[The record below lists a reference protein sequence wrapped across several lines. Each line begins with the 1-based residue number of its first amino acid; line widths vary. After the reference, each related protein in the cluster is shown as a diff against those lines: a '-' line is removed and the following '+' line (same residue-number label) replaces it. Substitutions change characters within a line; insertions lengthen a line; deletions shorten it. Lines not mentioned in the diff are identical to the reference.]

1 MKIELQEPFKSLYK
15 NGYLVINPQNRRNVC
30 LVNNDTDRTT
40 ISYARYLMG
49 VKLGYLVPDHL
60 EVDHKDDDKT
70 NDDIN
75 NLQILT
81 KKENLLKQTWNYIDN
96 HQVCYGCEC
105 INCGIRFILTERQ
118 VKMRLATNGEELF
131 CSRSCAG
138 KWQSINSEK
147 SVTHGI
153 DQAAINEIKR
163 LRSLGYS
170 CYKIAGLI
178 GLSKSTVTKYW

>member
-1 MKIELQEPFKSLYK
+1 MKIELEEPFKSLWDK
-15 NGYLVINPQNRRNVC
+15 GYLTINGEGRRIVT
-30 LVNNDTDRTT
+30 LHKPGASSGT
-40 ISYARYLMG
+40 SYARYLMG

-81 KKENLLKQTWNYIDN
+81 KQENLLKQTWNYIEN

-105 INCGIRFILTERQ
+105 IYCGTRFILTQRQ
-118 VKMRLATNGEELF
+118 VNMRLAANGEELF

-138 KWQSINSEK
+138 KWQSINCEK
-147 SVTHGI
+147 SVTRGI

-163 LRSLGYS
+163 LSSLGYS
-170 CYKIAGLI
+170 CYKIASLI